1 MENAPDQD
9 DLPVEL
15 PDIEFQSPGRFV
27 VHNPPSDAL
36 PPATLEPAPFVLG
49 QGDELHRFNKPDDA
63 RAHALALIQQAR
75 RTLYLYTPDLE
86 PWLYHHS
93 SIQEACTQLLL
104 GNPRNRLM
112 ILVRDSSRAVKEGHR
127 LLNLSRRLS
136 SYCQIRRINPD
147 YPSDEHAFLL
157 ADDCGLLLRPQPSE
171 YTGYTHYNNAGRV
184 RQLIAQFEQTWN
196 TSVLDPNL
204 RSFLI

>member
-1 MENAPDQD
+1 MDNAPDQD

-15 PDIEFQSPGRFV
+15 PDIEFQSPGRFA
-27 VHNPPSDAL
+27 VHNPPSEAL
-36 PPATLEPAPFVLG
+36 PPEILEPAPFRLG
-49 QGDELHRFNKPDDA
+49 EGDQLQRFSKPDDA
-63 RAHALALIQQAR
+63 RTHALALIQQAR
-75 RTLYLYTPDLE
+75 RTLYIYTPDLE

-93 SIQEACTQLLL
+93 SIQEACTQVLL

-112 ILVRDSSRAVKEGHR
+112 ILLRDSTRAVKEGHR
-127 LLNLSRRLS
+127 LLNLSRHLS

-147 YPSDEHAFLL
+147 YPSEEHAFLL
-157 ADDCGLLLRPQPSE
+157 ADDCGLLLRPEPGE
-171 YTGYTHYNNAGRV
+171 YAGYAHYNNAGRV

>member
-1 MENAPDQD
+1 MENVPDQD
-9 DLPVEL
+9 DLPAEL
-15 PDIEFQSPGRFV
+15 PDIEFQSPGRFA
-27 VHNPPSDAL
+27 VHNPSSEAL
-36 PPATLEPAPFVLG
+36 PPAVLEPAPFHLG
-49 QGDELHRFNKPDDA
+49 DGDQLHRFNKPEAA

-112 ILVRDSSRAVKEGHR
+112 ILVRDSTRAVKEGHR

-136 SYCQIRRINPD
+136 SHCQIRRINPD
-147 YPSDEHAFLL
+147 YPSEEHAFLL
-157 ADDCGLLLRPQPSE
+157 ADDCGLLLRPEPGE
-171 YTGYTHYNNAGRV
+171 YAGYAHYNNAGRV
-184 RQLIAQFEQTWN
+184 RQLIAQFEQSWN

>member
-1 MENAPDQD
+1 MDNAPDQD

-15 PDIEFQSPGRFV
+15 PDIEFQSPGRFT
-27 VHNPPSDAL
+27 VHNPPSEAL
-36 PPATLEPAPFVLG
+36 PPEVLEPAPFKLG
-49 QGDELHRFNKPDDA
+49 EGDQLQRFNKPEQA

-112 ILVRDSSRAVKEGHR
+112 ILLRDSTRAVKEGHR

-147 YPSDEHAFLL
+147 YPSEEHAFLL
-157 ADDCGLLLRPQPSE
+157 ADDCGLLLRPEPGE
-171 YTGYTHYNNAGRV
+171 YAGYVHYNNAGRV

>member
-1 MENAPDQD
+1 MDNVPEQD

-15 PDIEFQSPGRFV
+15 PDIEFQSPGRFT
-27 VHNPPSDAL
+27 VHNPPSEAL
-36 PPATLEPAPFVLG
+36 PPETLEPAPFRLG
-49 QGDELHRFNKPDDA
+49 ESDQLHRFNKPEDA
-63 RAHALALIQQAR
+63 RAHALALMQQAQ

-112 ILVRDSSRAVKEGHR
+112 ILVRDSTRAVKEGHR

-147 YPSDEHAFLL
+147 YPSEEHAFLL
-157 ADDCGLLLRPQPSE
+157 ADDCGLLLRPEPGD
-171 YTGYTHYNNAGRV
+171 YAGYVYYNNPGRT
-184 RQLIAQFEQTWN
+184 RQLLEQFEQTWN
-196 TSVLDPNL
+196 TSLLDSNL
-204 RSFLI
+204 RSFLL

>member
-1 MENAPDQD
+1 MDNAPDQD
-9 DLPVEL
+9 DLPADL
-15 PDIEFQSPGRFV
+15 PAIEFQSPGRFA
-27 VHNPPSDAL
+27 VHNPPSEAL
-36 PPATLEPAPFVLG
+36 PPEALEPAPFRLG
-49 QGDELHRFNKPDDA
+49 EGGQLHRLNTPDDA

-112 ILVRDSSRAVKEGHR
+112 ILVRDSTRAVKEGHR

-157 ADDCGLLLRPQPSE
+157 ADDCGLLLRPEPGD
-171 YTGYTHYNNAGRV
+171 YAGYAHYNNAGRV

-196 TSVLDPNL
+196 TSLLDPNL

>member
-1 MENAPDQD
+1 MDNVPDND
-9 DLPVEL
+9 ETPAEL
-15 PDIEFQSPGRFV
+15 PDIEFKSPGRFS
-27 VHNPPSDAL
+27 VHNPQSEAL
-36 PPATLEPAPFVLG
+36 PPAALEPAPFTLG
-49 QGDELHRFNKPDDA
+49 EGDQPHRFSKPEEA

-112 ILVRDSSRAVKEGHR
+112 ILVRDSTRAVKEGHR
-127 LLNLSRRLS
+127 LLNLSKRLS

-147 YPSDEHAFLL
+147 YPSEEHAFLL
-157 ADDCGLLLRPQPSE
+157 ADDCGLLLRPEPTE
-171 YTGYTHYNNAGRV
+171 YAGYAHYNSAGRV

>member
-1 MENAPDQD
+1 MDNAPEQD

-15 PDIEFQSPGRFV
+15 PDIEFQSPGRFA
-27 VHNPPSDAL
+27 VHNPPSEAL

-49 QGDELHRFNKPDDA
+49 QGDELQRFNKPDDA

-147 YPSDEHAFLL
+147 HPSEEHAFLL
-157 ADDCGLLLRPQPSE
+157 ADDCGLLLRPEPAE
-171 YTGYTHYNNAGRV
+171 YAGYAHYNNAGRV